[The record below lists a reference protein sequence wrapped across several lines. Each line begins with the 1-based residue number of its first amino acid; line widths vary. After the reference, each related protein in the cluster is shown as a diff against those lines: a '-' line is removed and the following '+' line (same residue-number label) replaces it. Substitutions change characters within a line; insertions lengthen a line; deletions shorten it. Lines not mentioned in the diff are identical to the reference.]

1 MGTFDDLTPQ
11 QGGSFADLVP
21 AKEPKKA
28 KSRNIGEWIADT
40 FGPNGNL
47 RGSEIGSWMQGMAD
61 PVVGAVQ
68 LVANASGRGDAV
80 NQAIAAKEKEL
91 ADAKQAFGR
100 EGADI
105 SRIAGNV
112 TAPTNLIAASKIPL
126 ASGAWRQAGQGAAI
140 GAASGAMEPV
150 TDADNFWGNKAKQ
163 TAAGAIGGGIATPVL
178 SKLGGAVTRR
188 AIPAEQGITGPVAT
202 QKAIGNVQ
210 AALRE
215 MGQDINDIPPQ
226 QLKSLID
233 QVTESLKQGKTL
245 DPAAVLRKADFEAA
259 GMQPTL
265 GQITR
270 DPAQFAREMNLR
282 GVQGVGDPLM
292 QRFTQQNQQL
302 TNSIGQF
309 AQGAGEKY
317 QAGRKIIDDL
327 SNADDFFSKHVS
339 DLYAQ
344 ARAASGKDLDVPL
357 QGMAQ
362 DFANVVHEFGDK
374 VPTGVV
380 NRFREFGIDPLN
392 PGNQTKLFTVEE
404 ANKLLKTLNNHVG
417 SDKATNL
424 ALSRLRDSVKNAV
437 NSVDASGGVFAPAVK
452 AASERFAL
460 HDAAPALR
468 AASEGAV
475 SADDFVRRF
484 IVGGKTDEV
493 NKMAQ
498 ILGSD
503 ARNEAKAQIGE
514 YLRRAAFGENTA
526 GDKAFAQESFN
537 KALSNIGTD
546 KLRAFFSPE
555 EIVQLQRLGRVGA
568 YMTSSPARAPVNS
581 SNTAGALFNLLQS
594 VPGVGRAVSAANAIG
609 NTVVAPVRNNAL
621 VRASLDATP
630 PVTAAPLTEAQSNM
644 LAKILAG
651 GSAVGGGLLSPNM

>member
-47 RGSEIGSWMQGMAD
+47 RGSEIGSWMHGMAD

-188 AIPAEQGITGPVAT
+188 AIPAEQGITGQAAT
-202 QKAIGNVQ
+202 QEAIGNVQ

-245 DPAAVLRKADFEAA
+245 DPAAILRKADFEAA

-327 SNADDFFSKHVS
+327 SKADDFFSKHVS
-339 DLYAQ
+339 SLYKQ
-344 ARAASGKDLDVPL
+344 ARESAGKELDVPL
-357 QGMAQ
+357 QGLAQ
-362 DFANVVHEFGDK
+362 DYARILRDFGDK
-374 VPTGVV
+374 LPSGVR
-380 NRFREFGIDPLN
+380 NNLDDLGLLK
-392 PGNQTKLFTVEE
+392 GQQTKVFTVED
-404 ANKLLKTLNNHVG
+404 ADRLLKVINSNSSNDPAVN
-417 SDKATNL
+417 A
-424 ALSRLRDSVKNAV
+424 ALTQIRGAVKNAV
-437 NSVDASGGVFAPAVK
+437 NSVADDGGVFAPAVK
-452 AASERFAL
+452 AAKERFAL

-621 VRASLDATP
+621 VRTALDATP